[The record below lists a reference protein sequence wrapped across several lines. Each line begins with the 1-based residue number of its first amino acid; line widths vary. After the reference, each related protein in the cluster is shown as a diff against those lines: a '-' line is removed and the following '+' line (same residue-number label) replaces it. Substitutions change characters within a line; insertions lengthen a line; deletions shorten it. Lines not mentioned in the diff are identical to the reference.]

1 MELRPSVVFAQSHFA
16 GRSDLICMEVGVMRG
31 NHAEKMNRALNPK
44 MFYLVDIWEPCDWKS
59 KGEDYSD
66 AEGNYNNTKKVFEGK
81 TNIILVRGRSQDKM
95 PKMEENSFDFIYI
108 DGDHDV
114 IACRFDILNAIRLVK
129 IGGIVGGHDFNE
141 GNIDGE
147 GRPLDNSNIAVPGAV
162 YSVFKGMKIQSGPG
176 DWWVVVNEEVKK
188 RAEL

>member
-1 MELRPSVVFAQSHFA
+1 MKLRPSVAFAQSHFA
-16 GRSDLICMEVGVMRG
+16 GRSDLICMEIGVQKG
-31 NHAEKMNRALNPK
+31 DHATQIREALNPK
-44 MFYLVDIWEPCDWKS
+44 MFYLVDIWEPCNWIH

-66 AEGNYNNTKKVFEGK
+66 AEGNYNYTKTRFEGK
-81 TNIILVRGRSQDKM
+81 TNVVLVRGRSQDKM

-141 GNIDGE
+141 GSVDGE
-147 GRPLDNSNIAVPGAV
+147 GKPLGNSNMSVPGGV
-162 YSVFKGMKIQSGPG
+162 YSVFKGMKIQSDPG